1 MGVELLDADV
11 GGVMTFDTEVLG
23 CPVARLDD
31 TTQYT
36 ALDIEVNR
44 LAGQSRQRLPVGHP

>member
-1 MGVELLDADV
+1 MGVEPLVADV
-11 GGVMTFDTEVLG
+11 GAVMTFDTEVLG

-44 LAGQSRQRLPVGHP
+44 VAGQSRQRLPVGHP